1 MVEVGVRC
9 DSNNVR
15 RALMSSKASKPS
27 RRPRT
32 LVIMAASPSMVVS
45 VGFLPSSPD
54 IADTRLI
61 GSLILPRLRSAYG
74 WEEGGERLRSGRRV
88 GVVVAAGS
96 GGGVREG
103 VARERGREI
112 ARARGRPREANWN

>member
-1 MVEVGVRC
+1 MEVGVRC

-32 LVIMAASPSMVVS
+32 LVIMAASPSTVIG
-45 VGFLPSSPD
+45 VGFLPSSPG

-88 GVVVAAGS
+88 GIVVAAGS

-103 VARERGREI
+103 VARARERE
-112 ARARGRPREANWN
+112 RAGGRPREANWN